1 MPSDKANTIM
11 NPELALLQ
19 PYPFEK
25 IHRLLDG
32 LAPANKPAIS
42 LSVGEPKHKAPA
54 VALEALVA
62 NLNTLE
68 QYPSTRGT
76 DELRNAIASWLIK
89 RYQLSE
95 PEQLAAEHILPVN
108 GTRESLFAIAQC
120 LLDRSNSKRKVLVPN
135 PFYQIYEGATL
146 LAGSDP
152 DFYHI
157 DSNADQNL
165 ADISDT
171 QWQQAQIIYVCNPG
185 NPTGSV
191 LSENGFS
198 LLIEKSN
205 QFDFTIISDEC
216 YSEIYRDTPPC
227 GLLEV
232 AHAMGNTSYQRC
244 LVFHSL
250 SKRSNLPGL
259 RSGFVAGDAALIKQF
274 FQYRT
279 YHGCTMPGP
288 VQQASIAAWK
298 DEQHVIENRIAY
310 NEKYR
315 AILPILKPVMN
326 VEQPAAGFYL
336 WPKLPISD
344 EALTQA
350 LYSEQNVAIVPG
362 SYLARVA
369 NGNNPGTNHTRLALV
384 APLDQCIEAAER
396 IAQCLNKLT

>member
-1 MPSDKANTIM
+1 M

-25 IHRLLDG
+25 IRVLLEG
-32 LAPANKPAIS
+32 LTPASKPAIS
-42 LSVGEPKHKAPA
+42 LSVGEPKHKAPT
-54 VALEALVA
+54 VALEALAA

-76 DELRNAIASWLIK
+76 DELRSAIANWLAG

-95 PEQLAAEHILPVN
+95 PTLLAAQHILPVS
-108 GTRESLFAIAQC
+108 GTREALFAIAQC
-120 LLDRSNSKRKVLVPN
+120 LLDRTSSKRHVLVPN

-146 LAGSDP
+146 LAGSEP
-152 DFYHI
+152 DFYQI

-165 ADISDT
+165 ADITDK
-171 QWQQAQIIYVCNPG
+171 QWQQAQMIYVCNPG

-191 LSENGFS
+191 LSEKGFS

-205 QFDFTIISDEC
+205 QFGFTIISDEC

-227 GLLEV
+227 GLLQV

-288 VQQASIAAWK
+288 VQHASIAAWN
-298 DEQHVIENRIAY
+298 DEQHVVDNRAAY
-310 NEKYR
+310 NEKYL
-315 AILPILKPVMN
+315 AVLPILKPVMN

-336 WPKLPISD
+336 WPHLTISD

-362 SYLARVA
+362 SYLAREA
-369 NGNNPGTNHTRLALV
+369 NGNNPGANHTRLALV

-396 IAQCLNKLT
+396 IAQCLDQLT

>member
-1 MPSDKANTIM
+1 MTADTVSIIM

-25 IHRLLDG
+25 IRLLLDG
-32 LAPANKPAIS
+32 LTPADKPAIS

-54 VALEALVA
+54 VALDALVA

-76 DELRNAIASWLIK
+76 DELRNAIANWLVG

-95 PEQLAAEHILPVN
+95 PEQLAAHHILPVN

-120 LLDRSNSKRKVLVPN
+120 LCDRTSNRRKVLVPN

-146 LAGSDP
+146 LAGSEP

-165 ADISDT
+165 ADITDT
-171 QWQQAQIIYVCNPG
+171 QWQQAQVIYVCNPG

-191 LSENGFS
+191 LSENGFK
-198 LLIEKSN
+198 LLIEKSK

-216 YSEIYRDTPPC
+216 YSEIYRATPPC

-232 AHAMGNTSYQRC
+232 AHAMGNTSFNRC

-259 RSGFVAGDAALIKQF
+259 RSGFVAGDATLIKQF

-298 DEQHVIENRIAY
+298 DEQHVIENRNAY
-310 NEKYR
+310 NEKYK
-315 AILPILKPVMN
+315 AVLPILNTVMD
-326 VEQPAAGFYL
+326 VDEPAAGFYL
-336 WPKLPISD
+336 WPNLPIGD

-362 SYLARVA
+362 SYLARVV

-384 APLDQCIEAAER
+384 APLEHCIEAAER
-396 IAQCLNKLT
+396 IAQCLKKLT